1 MSKQRIPDP
10 PRDIFSSAI
19 TFARIDFLVTSCL
32 TVFSALVT
40 LLTGKVISGCF
51 CFSATPL
58 LLLTFANGNPNLTLF
73 GVLLTLALPVSC
85 FLFWALSKKRLG
97 WLGAALAVY
106 AVDSV
111 ALLAT
116 ACILWDAEYFLYLLY
131 RFGALYPLAIGIY
144 CERKLEEQK
153 KLDRGFDFRVDSRN
167 AEHAAFS
174 TPLHEAQADAKARI
188 LSQAEVNGHQIC
200 YRRAKR
206 TNELIVDGMVYDC
219 VEMLAELPHCLTAC
233 VDGHVYHATLSV
245 WGFSTIWAD
254 GEAVAKKFRMI

>member
-1 MSKQRIPDP
+1 MGGD
-10 PRDIFSSAI
+10 DI
-19 TFARIDFLVTSCL
+19 
-32 TVFSALVT
+32 
-40 LLTGKVISGCF
+40 
-51 CFSATPL
+51 
-58 LLLTFANGNPNLTLF
+58 LF
-73 GVLLTLALPVSC
+73 
-85 FLFWALSKKRLG
+85 
-97 WLGAALAVY
+97 
-106 AVDSV
+106 
-111 ALLAT
+111 
-116 ACILWDAEYFLYLLY
+116 

-144 CERKLEEQK
+144 CERKLKVQQE
-153 KLDRGFDFRVDSRN
+153 KLAQSHDFHLDSPSG
-167 AEHAAFS
+167 EYAAYS

-219 VEMLAELPHCLTAC
+219 VEMLAEMPHCLTAC